1 MKQTSEIQAVD
12 LVRDIRDK
20 QARELADKSA
30 EEIIEFFNRAGQRAK
45 KVRSKRSST
54 RTRRLTRR

>member
-1 MKQTSEIQAVD
+1 MKQTSEIQALN
-12 LVRDIRDK
+12 LVREIRDK
-20 QARELADKSA
+20 QAKELASKSP

-45 KVRSKRSST
+45 KVRSKRPVT